1 MARFD
6 NVSEPAISAMV
17 DRFYAKARRDPLI
30 GPLFDDAVADWD
42 EHLAK
47 LGDFWSSVML
57 TSGRYKGN
65 PMAAH
70 MKHPIEPQFFER
82 WLMLWR
88 ETAGELFMPEV
99 AARWREKAEHIAE
112 SLKLALF
119 FRPGPGLPIAG
130 GSGGRRRRHS

>member
-1 MARFD
+1 MDPFADISESAIAAMVARF
-6 NVSEPAISAMV
+6 
-17 DRFYAKARRDPLI
+17 YGKARQDAVI
-30 GPLFDDAVADWD
+30 GPLFNGAVADWD

-47 LGDFWSSVML
+47 LDDFWSSVML

-82 WLMLWR
+82 WLALWR
-88 ETAGELFMPEV
+88 ETADELFAPEL
-99 AARWREKAEHIAE
+99 AARWQQKAENIAE

-119 FRPGPGLPIAG
+119 FRPGAWSIALK
-130 GSGGRRRRHS
+130 SK